1 MLSIQLLEWLLT
13 SENCRGPNVV
23 VIDFSSGST
32 NANIVNE
39 EIGDRQG
46 FEAYREIKI
55 SSGKKSHFSLIT

>member
-1 MLSIQLLEWLLT
+1 MT
-13 SENCRGPNVV
+13 SENCRGPNVA

-39 EIGDRQG
+39 EIDDRQG